1 MRALLSTFT
10 TRFSPR
16 CKFLR
21 INHTWKFPLGARNP
35 EISDNL
41 EINGVE
47 NIRASGPNNTPTFVS
62 NKNLPSPYLKGMV
75 IKKINKQ
82 SIGFCYG
89 VEDNDVNLKE
99 CELKNNYTIRPV
111 VISDRM
117 PMVDIKEKLDS
128 GSLLSL
134 SINSTLKKELPSI
147 LIYIKSKNYII
158 TNLEENVLE

>member
-1 MRALLSTFT
+1 
-10 TRFSPR
+10 
-16 CKFLR
+16 
-21 INHTWKFPLGARNP
+21 
-35 EISDNL
+35 
-41 EINGVE
+41 
-47 NIRASGPNNTPTFVS
+47 
-62 NKNLPSPYLKGMV
+62 MV